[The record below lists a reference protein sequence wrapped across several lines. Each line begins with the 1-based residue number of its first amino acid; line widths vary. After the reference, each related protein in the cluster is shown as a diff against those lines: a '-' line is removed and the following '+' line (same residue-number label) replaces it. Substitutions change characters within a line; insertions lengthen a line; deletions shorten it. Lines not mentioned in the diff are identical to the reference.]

1 MMPRATVWVKK
12 IPVQLEVGVVEQAVV
27 LRAAAAV

>member
-12 IPVQLEVGVVEQAVV
+12 IRVQLEVGVVERAVV
-27 LRAAAAV
+27 LEERPG